1 MQVLI
6 ESHQGVNLMVLT
18 LKFQIMMM
26 NMKELKCNFIHY
38 QILKLLN
45 NKESKLK
52 RRGSSKLNGTMKRLK
67 NWILSLMK

>member
-1 MQVLI
+1 
-6 ESHQGVNLMVLT
+6 
-18 LKFQIMMM
+18 MMM

>member
-6 ESHQGVNLMVLT
+6 ESHQGVNLIVLT